1 MLLLLLLC
9 KWCVLCCRLFDV
21 GGVSVMAFNAAKLS
35 AGVWMVFDV
44 KLLVD
49 DDSAWCWD
57 CWLLANDVVIDLSG
71 LAGSR

>member
-1 MLLLLLLC
+1 
-9 KWCVLCCRLFDV
+9 
-21 GGVSVMAFNAAKLS
+21 MAFSAAKLS
-35 AGVWMVFDV
+35 AGVWMFFDV

-49 DDSAWCWD
+49 DDNGWCWD